1 LQKTLHREGLLRF
14 LCEGDRGQTKPADHA
29 VENSVFQ
36 PMSDPEFSDKDG
48 TIWVWILP
56 DAR

>member
-1 LQKTLHREGLLRF
+1 

-36 PMSDPEFSDKDG
+36 PMNDPEFSDKDG